1 MFPYKNT
8 SHSITSPYIC
18 IRNKNEN
25 KMKTK
30 SLFLTALVLMSAV
43 AFAGKDD
50 PRNTGMAVVP
60 VKGSEIFKLVYK
72 GQSAG
77 KVKLNIYDSQS
88 QRILSHNFNGLDGF
102 ICPLNFTSMK
112 PGEYTIEVV
121 DAAGKQVEKVVYTK
135 ANKLK
140 YVHISKIN
148 NADGKY
154 LLSVSN
160 KSAGAINVKIFDAKK
175 NLIFTETKDI
185 NGDFAQVY
193 KLSNLSDAYTFE
205 VSDDTG
211 NVKTV
216 QF

>member
-1 MFPYKNT
+1 
-8 SHSITSPYIC
+8 
-18 IRNKNEN
+18 
-25 KMKTK
+25 MKTK

-72 GQSAG
+72 GQTAG

-88 QRILSHNFNGLDGF
+88 QRILSQNFNGIGGF
-102 ICPLNFTSMK
+102 ICPLNFSALK
-112 PGEYTIEVV
+112 PGEYTIEVI
-121 DAAGKQVEKVVYTK
+121 DAAGKQVEKIVYEK

-140 YVHISKIN
+140 YIHISKIN

-160 KSAGAINVKIFDAKK
+160 KSEGPINVKIFDAKN
-175 NLIFTETKDI
+175 NLIFAETKDI
-185 NGDFAQVY
+185 KGDFAQVY
-193 KLSNLSDAYTFE
+193 KLANLSNAYTFQ
-205 VSDDTG
+205 VSDDAG

-216 QF
+216 EF